1 MSQNFIKIE
10 EGKNTHK
17 RYISSLLVILAF
29 MVILGTLAYIVALII
44 GEVINPGLL
53 DIETGLVTDPLV
65 DLYLLHLQSI
75 LLVIGLFIAVKF
87 ILKRRFIS
95 IITPADKLNWG
106 KIGYGFLVFLIILVV
121 FSIIDFIIFPNDY
134 HLNDFDMSRFLWL
147 LVAVIFLV
155 PIQTTSEEL
164 LFRGFLLQWGG
175 KFTQNPI
182 ILTIIVGGIFGSLH
196 FFNPEMEY
204 GAFWVALDYLSMGF
218 IWTYISIKTNSSEF
232 SIGAHAANNMF
243 LCLFLTMEDTV
254 YGDIPS
260 LFVTTNVNAM
270 ISTLTTIVT
279 GIIFSIIVFR
289 KNKKAAF

>member
-10 EGKNTHK
+10 NGKNTHK

-121 FSIIDFIIFPNDY
+121 FSIIDFILFPNDY

-182 ILTIIVGGIFGSLH
+182 ILTIIVGGIFGGLH

-289 KNKKAAF
+289 KNKNAAF

>member
-1 MSQNFIKIE
+1 MSQNFIKMT

-29 MVILGTLAYIVALII
+29 MLILGTLAYIIALII
-44 GEVINPGLL
+44 GEILNPGLL
-53 DIETGLVTDPLV
+53 DIETGLVTDPLI

-95 IITPADKLNWG
+95 LITPADKLNWG
-106 KIGYGFLVFLIILVV
+106 KIGYGFIVFLIILVA
-121 FSIIDFIIFPNDY
+121 FSLVDFAIFPHEY
-134 HLNDFDMSRFLWL
+134 HLNDFDMTRFIWL
-147 LVAVIFLV
+147 FIAVILLV

-279 GIIFSIIVFR
+279 GIIFSSIVFR
-289 KNKKAAF
+289 KNNRTTY

>member
-1 MSQNFIKIE
+1 MRQSFIKIE

-17 RYISSLLVILAF
+17 RYIGSLFVILAF
-29 MVILGTLAYIVALII
+29 MLILGTVAYTVALIL
-44 GEVINPGLL
+44 GELVQPGLI
-53 DIETGLVTDPLV
+53 DFETGLVTDPLV

-75 LLVIGLFIAVKF
+75 FLILGLLIAVKA

-95 IITPADKLNWG
+95 LITPYKNLNWG
-106 KIGYGFLVFLIILVV
+106 KVFYGYVVLFILLVV
-121 FSIIDFIIFPNDY
+121 FTLIDYAFFPNDY
-134 HLNDFDMSRFLWL
+134 YLNDFDANRFMWL

-164 LFRGFLLQWGG
+164 LFRGFLLQWGA
-175 KFTQNPI
+175 KFTTNPI
-182 ILTIIVGGIFGSLH
+182 LLAIIVGGIFGSLH

-204 GAFWVALDYLSMGF
+204 GAFWVALDYLAMGF

-243 LCLFLTMEDTV
+243 LCLFLTMDDTV

-260 LFVTTNVNAM
+260 VFVTTNVNAM
-270 ISTLTTIVT
+270 LSTLTTIIT
-279 GIIFSIIVFR
+279 GVLFTIIVFQ
-289 KNKKAAF
+289 KQKKEMK

>member
-1 MSQNFIKIE
+1 MNFIKIE

-29 MVILGTLAYIVALII
+29 MVILGTLAYIIALII
-44 GEVINPGLL
+44 GEVIYPGLL

-95 IITPADKLNWG
+95 IITPADKLNWS
-106 KIGYGFLVFLIILVV
+106 KIGYGFAVFLIILVV
-121 FSIIDFIIFPNDY
+121 FSLIDYLIFPSDY
-134 HLNDFDMSRFLWL
+134 QLNDFDLNRFLWL
-147 LVAVIFLV
+147 VVAVLFLV

-182 ILTIIVGGIFGSLH
+182 ILTIIVGGIFGGLH

-260 LFVTTNVNAM
+260 LFVTTNINGM

-279 GIIFSIIVFR
+279 GVIFSIIVFR
-289 KNKKAAF
+289 KNKKISF